1 METITMQEI
10 CKLKKELQKTKQNL
24 KKEWTDQET
33 EKVEKSIREWLS
45 NLTFSARTRRG
56 INSTECFLPPLK
68 TEEQMNNLLGLAYTS
83 SSEYAGLW
91 VCNVELIVKYDGER
105 YFVQGFAMDT
115 NNIYAV
121 CHDEKENDYYIIIN

>member
-1 METITMQEI
+1 ME
-10 CKLKKELQKTKQNL
+10 LNL

-45 NLTFSARTRRG
+45 NLTFSARIRRG
-56 INSTECFLPPLK
+56 INSTEYFLPPLK

-91 VCNVELIVKYDGER
+91 VCNVELIVKHDGKR
-105 YFVQGFAMDT
+105 YFVQGFAMD
-115 NNIYAV
+115 NYGNIYAV
-121 CHDEKENDYYIIIN
+121 CHDKKENDNYITIN